1 MFNMSSQDTRRKV
14 RLNEKVESRVR
25 GDLYAR
31 FGGEC
36 LETCYCQ
43 RWQGAGCLAY
53 GQQVDGAQRLAQFI
67 RNGTIG
73 RFRAYT
79 ANQPSTLQQGKE
91 DRNIPESA
99 IGRIRRTRYA
109 GITVIDVTKHPDSL
123 LG

>member
-1 MFNMSSQDTRRKV
+1 MDFTEYAAHHLVDNPHTGGHRPITAIDTLLVYIRRNRTHPLVQD
-14 RLNEKVESRVR
+14 
-25 GDLYAR
+25 
-31 FGGEC
+31 
-36 LETCYCQ
+36 Q
-43 RWQGAGCLAY
+43 QQ

-109 GITVIDVTKHPDSL
+109 GITVIDLTKHPDSL